1 MYLDLCMLAD
11 VVFHRVRVVFGAAKT
26 VNGLHSRIREEL
38 IEDVGSKG
46 TGIVT
51 LWCTLGGYME
61 LLNLSTNRMFG
72 LSDYEIQVE
81 LELNSGHHCIRCSHR
96 TSRIYGVDS
105 NSVQPLRGQSLR
117 IFRTRHLRYII
128 NGSLPNKDQDTGYGK
143 MCHLWACPTTRF
155 ALRPYNPAGRKRHGA
170 LCLTVL
176 TYQKL
181 TNGMVQ
187 WQTMKEHGF
196 VPEQAKGVEHEA
208 RNGVLL
214 CALHHLLFDTFCYYI
229 RWVPEVV
236 F

>member
-61 LLNLSTNRMFG
+61 LLNLSTNRTFG

-81 LELNSGHHCIRCSHR
+81 LELNSRHHCIRCSHR

-105 NSVQPLRGQSLR
+105 NSVQPLRGHPFEYSGHAISATSSTEAFQTR
-117 IFRTRHLRYII
+117 IKIRDTEKCVICGHAQPRGLHYAHIIPQGEKDTARY
-128 NGSLPNKDQDTGYGK
+128 
-143 MCHLWACPTTRF
+143 A
-155 ALRPYNPAGRKRHGA
+155 
-170 LCLTVL
+170 
-176 TYQKL
+176 
-181 TNGMVQ
+181 
-187 WQTMKEHGF
+187 
-196 VPEQAKGVEHEA
+196 
-208 RNGVLL
+208 
-214 CALHHLLFDTFCYYI
+214 LLF
-229 RWVPEVV
+229 
-236 F
+236 